1 MFAWIGMAAAAC
13 LLNEAREP
21 ERRILTVH
29 VQGAPEP
36 CRFLDLSSTEPM
48 ELRAWVTTG
57 DRHRI
62 PKDRL
67 RAQPGG
73 GWQVWAPE
81 LQTGDTLMVEV
92 NFPSGVSSKE
102 PELRVGIG
110 VPLPPPPSAVAEH
123 HRVLTMAPD
132 PQHPGWGFADP
143 TRGYTE
149 VEDRWILLPGAAPE
163 LLPLP
168 LDATILELQGA
179 TSLPGALLSQGDEV
193 RVRYRLGGQQAQA
206 DLVLGPGSLELRG
219 PVTWTLSTAAK
230 VTQTTDFWRVELDQ
244 PSRVAWRV
252 ERAGDAPVIPD
263 LSTFLAGVTE
273 RFRLV
278 SLPEPAVPMW
288 LRPEDDI
295 QFLWDTLYGLVR
307 DIPEL
312 PSVDPL
318 RPSALNR
325 AWKRRAASNV
335 QKGLILQRLL
345 AQERIGSL
353 WGLTGS
359 RVDMETYTGFDT
371 TLLQTNLGW
380 LDPSCGACAPGELS
394 SALMG
399 QPLLTADG
407 ELETV
412 PRLPGRVEVQISL
425 QGETFEVEI
434 RAEAQAALW
443 LREPLV
449 GADPAAVPGRLLRR
463 LDLEGATILSME
475 GVEKRGQPIHLKLQS
490 PRVPALPWRENP
502 PWTEKE
508 AATGAAPAGYEAA
521 Q

>member
-13 LLNEAREP
+13 LLNEVREP
-21 ERRILTVH
+21 ERRILTIEVR
-29 VQGAPEP
+29 GAPEP
-36 CRFLDLSSTEPM
+36 CRRLDIASTEPM
-48 ELRAWVTTG
+48 TLRAWVTTG
-57 DRHRI
+57 DRHRL
-62 PKDRL
+62 PKDQL
-67 RAQPGG
+67 RPQPGG

-81 LQTGDTLMVEV
+81 LYDGDILKVEV
-92 NFPSGVSSKE
+92 NFPEGIVASE

-110 VPLPPPPSAVAEH
+110 LPLPPAPSAVSEH
-123 HRVLTMAPD
+123 HRILTMVPD
-132 PQHPGWGFADP
+132 PDHPGWGFADP

-149 VEDRWILLPGAAPE
+149 IEDRWLLLPGAAPE

-168 LDATILELQGA
+168 LEAQLLELSGA
-179 TSLPGALLSQGDEV
+179 KPLPGALLSEADEV

-206 DLVLGPGSLELRG
+206 DFLLEPGSLLLAG
-219 PVTWTLSTAAK
+219 PVTWQISTAAT
-230 VTQTTDFWRVELDQ
+230 VSQQPQGTLIETTTGA
-244 PSRVAWRV
+244 PVAWRV

-278 SLPEPAVPMW
+278 SLPEPAEPMW
-288 LRPEDDI
+288 LRPEEDPT
-295 QFLWDTLYGLVR
+295 FLWSTLFGLVR

-312 PSVDPL
+312 PSVEAL
-318 RPSALNR
+318 RPGNLNR
-325 AWKRRAASNV
+325 AWKRRAASSV

-345 AQERIGSL
+345 SQERIGSL
-353 WGLTGS
+353 WGLSGH
-359 RVDMETYTGFDT
+359 RVNTTTFTGFDT
-371 TLLQTNLGW
+371 VLLQTNLGW

-407 ELETV
+407 VLEQV
-412 PRLPGRVEVQISL
+412 PRLPGRMRVEIVL
-425 QGETFEVEI
+425 KETVFEVDLQ
-434 RAEAQAALW
+434 AEGQAALW

-449 GADPAAVPGRLLRR
+449 GADPGAVPNRILRR
-463 LDLEGATILSME
+463 LDMEGATILLME
-475 GVEKRGQPIHLKLQS
+475 GVEKRGQPIHLRMTS
-490 PRVPALPWRENP
+490 PQVPALHWRENP

-508 AATGAAPAGYEAA
+508 GPTGAAPAGYEGA